1 MSALRKARLR
11 DAEALSPFMIGMLA
25 ICLAILLVPLA
36 IIILLSFNASPYGT
50 LPFEGTLKWYVALFT
65 TSDLLGPTLLSIE
78 ISALVALNAALFGT
92 MAAVWLDRRA
102 SRIGGGLF
110 RAGLL
115 SAITVPWLILGLAM
129 LLVMNAIGVGR
140 SLVSIYLGLLATTLP
155 YVVFIVIARLHAL
168 DRDLDHAAR
177 SLGASPLTSFLR
189 VSAPLLLPSIVSGTL
204 IAFMVSF
211 NNFLIQYFLAPF
223 GVQTLPLKIYTLIRV
238 GYLPDL
244 NALAT
249 IIVAATCV
257 LIAAL
262 HRLGLRNAGLPGGAA
277 P

>member
-1 MSALRKARLR
+1 MAESRLR
-11 DAEALSPFMIGMLA
+11 DAEALSPFMTIMLG
-25 ICLAILLVPLA
+25 LVLLVLFVPLV
-36 IIILLSFNASPYGT
+36 IIILLSFNTSPYGT
-50 LPFEGTLKWYVALFT
+50 LPFVGTLKWYAALFT
-65 TSDLLGPTLLSIE
+65 DSGLLGPAWLSVELSCIVAA
-78 ISALVALNAALFGT
+78 SAAVFGT

-102 SRIGGGLF
+102 GRVARLIFQG
-110 RAGLL
+110 ALL

-129 LLVMNAIGVGR
+129 LLVVNAIGLGR
-140 SLVSIYLGLLATTLP
+140 SLFAIYLGLLATTLP
-155 YVVFIVIARLHAL
+155 YVVFIVAARLHTL

-177 SLGASPLTSFLR
+177 SLGASPMAAFLR
-189 VSAPLLLPSIVSGTL
+189 VSAPLILPSILSGTL
-204 IAFMVSF
+204 ISFMVSF

-249 IIVAATCV
+249 LIVGVTC
-257 LIAAL
+257 LAIALL

-277 P
+277 L